1 MVSYDET
8 RGSEHGVTGAMKSE
22 VTDFLSGAALV
33 LAIIAGMNGATLYA
47 IFFALCA
54 YLFIML
60 QVFFGFREYRK
71 S

>member
-1 MVSYDET
+1 
-8 RGSEHGVTGAMKSE
+8 MKSE

-33 LAIIAGMNGATLYA
+33 LAIIAGVHGVTLYA

-54 YLFIML
+54 ILFIML
-60 QVFFGFREYRK
+60 QVYFEFPEYRK

>member
-1 MVSYDET
+1 MSYDET
-8 RGSEHGVTGAMKSE
+8 RGSEHGVMGAMKSE

-33 LAIIAGMNGATLYA
+33 PAIIAGIHGATLYA

-54 YLFIML
+54 ILFIML
-60 QVFFGFREYRK
+60 QVFFVFHEYLK

>member
-8 RGSEHGVTGAMKSE
+8 RGSERGVTSAMKRE

-33 LAIIAGMNGATLYA
+33 LAIIAGVHGATLYA

-54 YLFIML
+54 YLFILL